1 MQFNTGY
8 LHEFLLT
15 VLLTVLE
22 FFSSFSDFS
31 FRVSECENKLMY
43 HENYQIQL
51 RRGIHT
57 AGTSVKGSL
66 VIHYIDNK
74 DKTST
79 SGHHVSGCKQGYFCV
94 TTRRIYK
101 NQEIQN
107 LTCWW
112 ADQIA
117 ANLYAV
123 KFIDNKGFVLGNDG
137 VLLRYL
143 G

>member
-1 MQFNTGY
+1 MKLHSMQFNTGY
-8 LHEFLLT
+8 LHEFFLT

-31 FRVSECENKLMY
+31 FRVFDCEKKLLY

-57 AGTSVKGSL
+57 AGTSVKDSL

-79 SGHHVSGCKQGYFCV
+79 SGIHFCKHASYC
-94 TTRRIYK
+94 
-101 NQEIQN
+101 
-107 LTCWW
+107 C
-112 ADQIA
+112 DQQCEGSWEQDPDHPSFRSI
-117 ANLYAV
+117 NW
-123 KFIDNKGFVLGNDG
+123 
-137 VLLRYL
+137 
-143 G
+143 